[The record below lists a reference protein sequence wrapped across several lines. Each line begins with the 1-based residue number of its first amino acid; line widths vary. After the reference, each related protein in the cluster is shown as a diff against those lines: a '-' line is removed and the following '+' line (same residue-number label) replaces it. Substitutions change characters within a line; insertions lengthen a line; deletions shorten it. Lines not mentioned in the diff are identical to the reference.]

1 MIWYVLGIMVSIAV
15 FFYGNSI
22 GMSGVVKWLII
33 GLIWAASAHMEM
45 KGRTSDKKETK

>member
-1 MIWYVLGIMVSIAV
+1 MIWYILGIIISIVV

-33 GLIWAASAHMEM
+33 GLIWAASAHMDM
-45 KGRTSDKKETK
+45 KTKKKDKKEAE